1 LVCAI
6 FGASLKIILLI
17 RVLDLG
23 GAEIQLFYLARGL
36 LSRGYCVQVVTFYSG
51 GSLENRFVDAGI
63 SVFSLQKNSRWHWIR
78 PAIRFC
84 GFVRGFAPDVIYSFL
99 TGPNIFAISGKLVRR
114 QLRLFWGVRAASRDI
129 EIRPRDWLVATLA
142 KCSSLLS
149 LFPEKIIVNATQTRR
164 TLVADGFP
172 AQKITVIANGID
184 TEQFRFNRVYREQY
198 RLDNK
203 IGQNVFLVGL
213 VARLDRI
220 KNIEMYIE
228 SAVHFLAADP
238 DSLFLIVGAG
248 DVVYQRELEALAA
261 EAQVQGKVVFCG
273 SQASNGVVE
282 ILSALDAFV
291 LTSTGEGFSNAL
303 AEALACGVP
312 AVATDVGENAEL
324 IGDEDRILEQDDAEG
339 LVQKLREIKQK
350 KISLQTR
357 EILGSRFSKRF
368 DVCRMVDETIRC
380 LNS

>member
-1 LVCAI
+1 M
-6 FGASLKIILLI
+6 KIILLI

-36 LSRGYCVQVVTFYSG
+36 LSRGYCVEVVTFYSG
-51 GSLENRFVDAGI
+51 GSLENRFINAGI
-63 SVFSLQKNSRWHWIR
+63 SVFSLQKNSRWHWVS

-84 GFVRGFAPDVIYSFL
+84 GLVRDFQPDVVYSFL
-99 TGPNIFAISGKLVRR
+99 TGPNIFAISGKLVRHR
-114 QLRLFWGVRAASRDI
+114 LRLFWGVRAASRDN

-149 LFPEKIIVNATQTRR
+149 LLPEKIIVNSTHTRQ

-172 AQKITVIANGID
+172 AQKLTVIANGID
-184 TEQFRFNRVYREQY
+184 TEQFRFNPIYRKQY
-198 RLDNK
+198 RLDNE

-228 SAVHFLAADP
+228 SATRFLAVDP
-238 DSLFLIVGAG
+238 ESLFLIVGAG
-248 DVVYQRELEALAA
+248 DVVYRRELEALVAD
-261 EAQVQGKVVFCG
+261 AQVQGKVVFCG
-273 SQASNGVVE
+273 SQASNRVVE

-291 LTSTGEGFSNAL
+291 LTATGEGFSNAL

-324 IGDEDRILEQDDAEG
+324 IRDNDRILEQDDVAG
-339 LVQKLREIKQK
+339 LVRKLREIKQK
-350 KISLQTR
+350 KVSPQTR
-357 EILGSRFSKRF
+357 DILGSRFSKRF
-368 DVCRMVDETIRC
+368 DICRMVDETIRC

>member
-1 LVCAI
+1 M
-6 FGASLKIILLI
+6 
-17 RVLDLG
+17 LDLG
-23 GAEIQLFYLARGL
+23 GAEIQLFNLARGL

-51 GSLENRFVDAGI
+51 GSIENRFVDAGI

-84 GFVRGFAPDVIYSFL
+84 GFVRVFEPDVIYSFL
-99 TGPNIFAISGKLVRR
+99 TGPNVFAILGKLVRHH
-114 QLRLFWGVRAASRDI
+114 LRLFWGVRAASRDN

-142 KCSSLLS
+142 KCSSSLS
-149 LFPEKIIVNATQTRR
+149 IFAEKIIVNSTHTSR
-164 TLVADGFP
+164 TLIADGFP
-172 AQKITVIANGID
+172 VQKITVIANGID
-184 TEQFRFNRVYREQY
+184 TEQFRFNPVYRKQY
-198 RLDNK
+198 RLDNE
-203 IGQNVFLVGL
+203 IDQNVFLVGL

-228 SAVHFLAADP
+228 SAARFLAIDP
-238 DSLFLIVGAG
+238 ESLFLIIGAG
-248 DVVYQRELEALAA
+248 DVAYRRELEALVD

-273 SQASNGVVE
+273 SQASNRVVE

-291 LTSTGEGFSNAL
+291 LTSKGEGFSNAL

-312 AVATDVGENAEL
+312 ALATDVGENAEL
-324 IGDEDRILEQDDAEG
+324 IGDGDRILEQDDSAG
-339 LVQKLREIKQK
+339 LARKLREIKQK
-350 KISLQTR
+350 KISPQMR

-368 DVCRMVDETIRC
+368 DICRMVDETIRC